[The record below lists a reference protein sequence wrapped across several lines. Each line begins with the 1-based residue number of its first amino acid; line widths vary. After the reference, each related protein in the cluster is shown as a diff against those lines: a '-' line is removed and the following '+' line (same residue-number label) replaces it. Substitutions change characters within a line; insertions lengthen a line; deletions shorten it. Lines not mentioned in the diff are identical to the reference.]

1 MTDHPAGTAQKAH
14 LGEKNTI
21 TGAQAPRYF
30 RADVNLDHEFDEKD
44 TLAGRGLNL
53 FCLISPKSFSCGNLV
68 PWVFKESGAVTLLGR
83 TSGGGSCVVGF
94 DTTAWGSSFR
104 YSSSNRLAFVKNGSY
119 YDVDKGVEPDFVIG
133 NYRNFFD
140 REALTKF
147 IQGLY

>member
-1 MTDHPAGTAQKAH
+1 MDSPVSVPVPLPDDG
-14 LGEKNTI
+14 LC
-21 TGAQAPRYF
+21 
-30 RADVNLDHEFDEKD
+30 
-44 TLAGRGLNL
+44 RG
-53 FCLISPKSFSCGNLV
+53 GN
-68 PWVFKESGAVTLLGR
+68 S
-83 TSGGGSCVVGF
+83 GGSCVVGF